1 MESLA
6 SLLLQVDHMNQLSF
20 SFLLRLNDVQ
30 LRRKK
35 ECACCEDVLI
45 LLNAGVQVL
54 GSMVPR
60 LLRLLRL
67 CRLCRRY

>member
-35 ECACCEDVLI
+35 ECACCEGVLI
-45 LLNAGVQVL
+45 LLNAEVQVL

-67 CRLCRRY
+67 YHLCRRY